1 MKKVLIATVIMALML
16 TVSGCTSDTANAD
29 ASYVKD
35 GDDIHIVKDGA
46 ELKDMTIE
54 GDLYIDES
62 VGEGEYTL
70 ENIVVKGTLYVN
82 GSGQNSGHLISVQGA
97 RLIVSSKTNPRI
109 VCDMDTSFEGVQIAS
124 DCIIETE
131 SENINNVTVNNS
143 DTQEAIN
150 VTMKGKFPKVTLEST
165 ANVKLE
171 GNISLM
177 SVLKNAGLT
186 DINMVDDSKMY
197 FFSTYGKS
205 VTIHGGTIIEAWI
218 NAEGCSLPE
227 SVDKIGSEVGVA
239 NVNIGDV
246 TYTIPKSAPE
256 NSSDDATSGED
267 SNDSANSVLLDGYP
281 KVSSSEMKISISVAA
296 YEKCNVYALIET
308 EEVGKKGTTAEK
320 VRDGIS
326 AGSGMSLP
334 DGGKY
339 IVIHEKFSVSR
350 VLEQNSFSI
359 DINKYLSGSNSGGDD
374 NSGPPPEG
382 ANGGKNYI
390 FVVVEDSD
398 GNLSKVYQFIK

>member
-70 ENIVVKGTLYVN
+70 ENIVIKGTLYVN
-82 GSGQNSGHLISVQGA
+82 GSGQNSGHLISVQGT

-143 DTQEAIN
+143 ETQEAIN
-150 VTMKGKFPKVTLEST
+150 VTMKGTFPKVTLEST
-165 ANVKLE
+165 ANVTLE

-218 NAEGCSLPE
+218 NAEDCSLPE
-227 SVDKIGSEVGVA
+227 NVDKIGSEVGVA

-256 NSSDDATSGED
+256 NGSDDTTSGED
-267 SNDSANSVLLDGYP
+267 SDDSTNSILLDGYP
-281 KVSSSEMKISISVAA
+281 KVSSNGVNITISVAG
-296 YEKCNVYALIET
+296 YEKCKVYALVET
-308 EEVGKKGTTAEK
+308 EQIGKKGTTPQK
-320 VRDGIS
+320 VKDGIS
-326 AGSGMSLP
+326 AGSGMKMP

-339 IVIHEKFSVSR
+339 IVIHKSFSVNAILNECSGT
-350 VLEQNSFSI
+350 
-359 DINKYLSGSNSGGDD
+359 INMNYYMDTQSGGDNED
-374 NSGPPPEG
+374 NPGPPDD
-382 ANGGKNYI
+382 ASGGGNYI
-390 FVVVEDSD
+390 FVVVEDSK